1 MVESIVLATR
11 DGRETIAT
19 SISMIAPAHRVETG
33 ERALMELMDT
43 PVTAPTILGVSTV
56 RLTNQ
61 VRANSKEKSRF
72 FLK

>member
-1 MVESIVLATR
+1 MESIVLATR

-19 SISMIAPAHRVETG
+19 SISMIVPAHRVETG

-61 VRANSKEKSRF
+61 VQCD
-72 FLK
+72 LKRKI